1 MYYFFNLFISYF
13 CKFWIFSYRILGNQ
27 LMSPKDQGFQL
38 IEREGS
44 RPMTGSLGLV
54 DVTENEIAATQDIQ
68 GWVDG

>member
-1 MYYFFNLFISYF
+1 
-13 CKFWIFSYRILGNQ
+13 
-27 LMSPKDQGFQL
+27 MSPKDQGFQL

-68 GWVDG
+68 G

>member
-1 MYYFFNLFISYF
+1 
-13 CKFWIFSYRILGNQ
+13 
-27 LMSPKDQGFQL
+27 MSPKDQGFQL

-68 GWVDG
+68 GWVEG